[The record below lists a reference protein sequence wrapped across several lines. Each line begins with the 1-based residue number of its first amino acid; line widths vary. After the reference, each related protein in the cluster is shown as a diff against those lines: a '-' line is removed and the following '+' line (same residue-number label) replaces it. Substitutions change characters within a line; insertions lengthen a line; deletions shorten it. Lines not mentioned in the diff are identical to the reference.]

1 MDEARTVPLPQVL
14 VTRSRFSWRR
24 VAAALLFVGALSL
37 TGYVLLDNRDELL
50 TAADVLTRVSLWWVL
65 AAIAVEAVSYLSY
78 GSAQAALLRIGGV
91 QAPVV
96 GMAGIAM
103 AAQAVANCLPGGA
116 ATSAVVT
123 FRRLTRRS
131 VDPVLIGTT
140 VALSAVLYSTALVTL
155 ALVGVQL
162 AGPVDAVPDLRLISL
177 IALAVV
183 VGVGLVTVVLV
194 RRRILSVDVLA
205 RRAALLDERVR
216 GTRLAFLGRLVPW
229 SERLRT
235 IHLTPGTALRAY
247 LFLLGTWVA
256 DAFVLSL
263 AFRAIDQS
271 PPWQGLLLSY
281 CAAQTAAALPF
292 LPGGLGVVEGSLTVA
307 LVAYGGQL
315 ESTLAAVLL
324 YRLISFWGLIPTGA
338 LAYLGL
344 RAAERRGV
352 NWAPQVSP

>member
-1 MDEARTVPLPQVL
+1 MRLMPPPEVSAA
-14 VTRSRFSWRR
+14 RSRFSWRR
-24 VAAALLFVGALSL
+24 VAAALLLAGALSL

-78 GSAQAALLRIGGV
+78 GSAQAALLRTGGV

-155 ALVGVQL
+155 ALVGAQL
-162 AGPVDAVPDLRLISL
+162 AGPADVVPDLRLISL
-177 IALAVV
+177 VGLGLVSATGLVAVV
-183 VGVGLVTVVLV
+183 MV
-194 RRRILSVDVLA
+194 RRGILSVDVLA
-205 RRAALLDERVR
+205 RWAASLAERVR

-256 DAFVLSL
+256 DAVVLAV
-263 AFRAIDQS
+263 AFRAIGQS

-307 LVAYGGQL
+307 LVAYGGEL

-324 YRLISFWGLIPTGA
+324 YRLISYWGLIPSGG

-344 RAAERRGV
+344 RDAERRGV
-352 NWAPQVSP
+352 TWAPQVSP